1 MKVTVTIP
9 DELLHKVDEQAAALY
24 LNRSVFVTIALQEK
38 LKSDSLS
45 KAFPEAVAVLQE
57 MLDKSKAVPKIE
69 D

>member
-38 LKSDSLS
+38 LKNDSLT

-57 MLDKSKAVPKIE
+57 LLDKSKAATQIE
-69 D
+69 V